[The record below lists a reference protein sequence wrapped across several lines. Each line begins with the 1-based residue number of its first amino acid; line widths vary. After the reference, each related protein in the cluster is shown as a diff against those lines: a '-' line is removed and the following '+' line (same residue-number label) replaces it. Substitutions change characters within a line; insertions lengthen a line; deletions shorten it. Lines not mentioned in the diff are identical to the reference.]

1 MMFHDM
7 GEIEMRLQTKL
18 TILLFAV
25 VFAAVALI
33 GGIFYMNSSKLVN
46 EMLGEQ
52 AMQIAEKARSAIDPA
67 ELAAIV
73 EAGEESEAYHA
84 MRAMLNEMRE
94 AYGLKYLY
102 TMRAVETDGG
112 LAYEYGVDGQPEG
125 SEDAS
130 ALGEIEGEP
139 DNGLIALFE
148 TGEPQKGTLTQT
160 EAYGALLT
168 TYVPL
173 LDASGKL
180 IGTVGADFDGDRIYA
195 LQSANVRDM
204 LWIAAG
210 LLLVSLIAAYGV
222 ALLLTRPL
230 KQLTRQVVLAGQGDL
245 TVTVDL
251 ARKDEIGALA
261 QAFHQTMDSLRQF
274 IGVMQRGVKQLE
286 QSVATLQ
293 TSSGESKASS
303 ERIAFAMKEAAA
315 GAEVQIERSAE
326 SSKSLEDVAAGVGR
340 IAEASGE
347 VAESSGQSREQAE
360 QGSAYMESVVNQMH
374 HIRSSNEQ
382 LREVVAAMNARSQ
395 QIDQV
400 VVTIAA
406 IASQTNIL
414 ALNAGIEA
422 ARAGEHGRGFAI
434 VASEIRKL
442 AEQTAAS
449 SERITEMIGAV
460 QEETHRAADMM
471 EGAVSEVQAG
481 ERLAVQAGSAF
492 AVILSEIRKVDEQI
506 AEVSSAS
513 EELAAS
519 TEEVSASI
527 SEAAEIVNRS
537 AAHFSG
543 VAEASQEQLDR
554 VADMNGEAEN
564 LQRMAGELSE
574 LIRRYKV

>member
-1 MMFHDM
+1 
-7 GEIEMRLQTKL
+7 MRLQTKL
-18 TILLFAV
+18 TVLLFAV
-25 VFAAVALI
+25 VFAAVALV
-33 GGIFYMNSSKLVN
+33 GGIFYMNSTKLVN

-52 AMQIAEKARSAIDPA
+52 AMQIAEKARGAIDPA
-67 ELAAIV
+67 VLAAIV
-73 EAGEESEAYHA
+73 EAGEESEAYYA
-84 MRAMLNEMRE
+84 MRAELNDMRE

-112 LAYEYGVDGQPEG
+112 LVYEYGVDGQPEG

-130 ALGEIEGEP
+130 ALGEAEAEP

-148 TGEPQKGTLTQT
+148 TGKPQKGTLTQT
-160 EAYGALLT
+160 DAYGALLT

-173 LDASGKL
+173 HDGSGKL
-180 IGTVGADFDGDRIYA
+180 IGTMGADFDADRIYA
-195 LQSANVRDM
+195 LQSSNVRDM

-210 LLLVSLIAAYGV
+210 LLLVSLIVAYAI

-230 KQLTRQVVLAGQGDL
+230 KRLTRQVELAGQGDL

-251 ARKDEIGALA
+251 TRKDEIGSLA
-261 QAFHQTMDSLRQF
+261 QAFNQTMDSLRQF

-286 QSVATLQ
+286 QSAAMLQ
-293 TSSGESKASS
+293 NSSGESRASS
-303 ERIAFAMKEAAA
+303 ERIASAMKEAAA
-315 GAEVQIERSAE
+315 GAEVQLERSVE

-347 VAESSGQSREQAE
+347 VAVSSGQSREQAE
-360 QGSAYMESVVNQMH
+360 KGNAYMDSVVGQMH
-374 HIRSSNEQ
+374 TIRSSNEQ
-382 LREVVAAMNARSQ
+382 LREVVAAMNTHSQ

-434 VASEIRKL
+434 VAGEIRKL
-442 AEQTAAS
+442 AEQTASS
-449 SERITEMIGAV
+449 SERITEMLGAV
-460 QEETHRAADMM
+460 QDETNRAVGMM
-471 EGAVSEVQAG
+471 EGAVNEVQAG
-481 ERLAVQAGSAF
+481 EQLALQAGSSF

-519 TEEVSASI
+519 TEEVSASV

-537 AAHFSG
+537 AAHFAG
-543 VAEASQEQLDR
+543 VAEASQDQLDR
-554 VADMNGEAEN
+554 VAGMNGEAET
-564 LQRMAGELSE
+564 LHRMAGELSE
-574 LIRRYKV
+574 LIRRFKV